1 MKKKIMVVLLLSL
14 FVFLAGCSK
23 QPDLGDL
30 EYQVIIKAVDSADQV
45 IETAVITVDGKAG
58 TGGSGVYTF
67 KLRAGTYTAQASDTS
82 GRHIDTSSQFIVRND
97 STVKVNM
104 FRNEKNI
111 QIEALDQDG
120 SKLSRAV
127 ITIDGVD
134 GTNFD
139 GTYQFSLGVGED
151 YTVNIV
157 DPQGF
162 YNDKTEIISVT
173 KDTVKLSIS
182 LAKAP
187 TGTVQGDLYLTTS
200 YSPTPLIMEYGF
212 INYFDHKITSGK
224 GGYSITLPE
233 GERELTVTTNFGGET
248 TVFVNV
254 VAGHTTNVDI
264 EVPLPGNFPV
274 EEWMN
279 GSLNVPM
286 VSKREVVLVRW
297 DQPEITYF
305 IDYTAGV
312 KGSYTEYEIG
322 LMADIAREGVQVFD
336 QILGDVIDYRE
347 VFDQASADIHF
358 LFCKD
363 GDSNIGDAQGKCSG
377 EIDSERRII
386 RSKIF
391 LNASHVCNL
400 YTGPVIVVHE
410 LGHSLGVGH
419 SPHSSDLM
427 YYSSHVIVEEWA
439 NTMEGDRMIFGLLY
453 SLPFPT
459 VNPFVP

>member
-23 QPDLGDL
+23 QPNLGDL

-45 IETAVITVDGKAG
+45 IETAVITVDGKD
-58 TGGSGVYTF
+58 GSGSTGVYTF
-67 KLRAGTYTAQASDTS
+67 KLKEGTYTAQASDTS
-82 GRHIDTSSQFIVRND
+82 GRHIDTSSNFIVRND

-111 QIEALDQDG
+111 QIEALDQGG

-157 DPQGF
+157 DPHGF
-162 YNDKTEIISVT
+162 YMSETETITVT
-173 KDTVKLSIS
+173 KDTGKLSIS

-200 YSPTPLIMEYGF
+200 YSPTPIKMSYGF
-212 INYFDHKITSGK
+212 VNYFDTKITSGK

-254 VAGHTTNVDI
+254 VAGTTKNVDV

-279 GSLNVPM
+279 GFLGDAM
-286 VSKREVVLVRW
+286 VTRREVVIVRW
-297 DQPEITYF
+297 NQSEITYF
-305 IDYTAGV
+305 IDYTDWV
-312 KGSYTEYEIG
+312 LREYDEYRIS
-322 LMADIAREGVQVFD
+322 LMADIVRESVQVFD
-336 QILGDVIDYRE
+336 QVLGDVIDYRE

-358 LFCKD
+358 LVCHD
-363 GDSNIGDAQGKCSG
+363 GEGYIGKAQGKCSN
-377 EIDSERRII
+377 
-386 RSKIF
+386 KINTDRMIYQSNIY

-400 YTGPVIVVHE
+400 YTGPPIVVHE

-419 SPHSSDLM
+419 SPHTSDLM
-427 YYSSHVIVEEWA
+427 YYSPHVIVEEWA
-439 NTMEGDRMIFGLLY
+439 NIMEGDRMIFGLLY

>member
-23 QPDLGDL
+23 QPGLGDL

-67 KLRAGTYTAQASDTS
+67 KLKKGTYTAQASDTS

-111 QIEALDQDG
+111 QIEALDQGG

-162 YNDKTEIISVT
+162 YMSKTETISVT
-173 KDTVKLSIS
+173 KDTGKLSIS

-187 TGTVQGDLYLTTS
+187 TGIVQGDLYLTTTHS
-200 YSPTPLIMEYGF
+200 DTRLIMEYGF
-212 INYFDHKITSGK
+212 INYFDMKITSGK
-224 GGYSITLPE
+224 GGYSIVLPA

-254 VAGHTTNVDI
+254 VDGHTTNVDI
-264 EVPLPGNFPV
+264 EVPLPDIFPV

-279 GSLNVPM
+279 GSLSVPM
-286 VSKREVVLVRW
+286 VSKRKVVLVRW
-297 DQPEITYF
+297 DQSEITYF
-305 IDYTAGV
+305 IDYTDGV
-312 KGSYTEYEIG
+312 KGNYTEYEIG

-336 QILGDVIDYRE
+336 QLLGEVIDYRE
-347 VFDQASADIHF
+347 VFDRASADIYF

-363 GDSNIGDAQGKCSG
+363 GDSYIGDAKGKCSG

-386 RSKIF
+386 SSEIY
-391 LNASHVCNL
+391 LNAFHVCNL
-400 YTGPVIVVHE
+400 LVGPVIVAHE

-419 SPHSSDLM
+419 SPHTSDLM
-427 YYSSHVIVEEWA
+427 YFNTGVHLESWA
-439 NTMEGDRMIFGLLY
+439 NTMEGDRMIFGVLY